1 MKGKICMYAVVQP
14 RKVENRAL
22 DSVVYIRTEL

>member
-1 MKGKICMYAVVQP
+1 MKGKICMYAVVQSC
-14 RKVENRAL
+14 KVENKAL